1 MVQLLSERVI
11 LFGEMF
17 FVWFSN
23 NIRQRER
30 KREKERERE
39 RTMVKQERERERTM
53 VKQERERERVKEN
66 TCMHA
71 RERELERD

>member
-1 MVQLLSERVI
+1 MVGEVAVSVRNMVQLLSERVI

-39 RTMVKQERERERTM
+39 RTMVKQD
-53 VKQERERERVKEN
+53 RERERVKEN